1 MSLDGMLGRCW
12 PPGWHLNRR
21 RTSVRTTAHTEGLRL
36 CDGAGG
42 RPNQPQAAD
51 ERRLAEWAPPT
62 WSRDTGHMILRDE
75 ILEQPEV
82 ARRFLARAPAMM
94 EPLAAAIRARGV
106 DHVVIAAR
114 GTSDHAA
121 IYAQY
126 VLGIRHGLS
135 VGLGTPSVVSLYGAR
150 PRLDR
155 SLVIG
160 ISQSGVSPDVVAVI
174 AEGRRQGAPT
184 VAITN
189 DPRSPLALAAETTI
203 DLGAGSERAIAA
215 TKTYTAEL
223 LAIAA
228 LSVALGR
235 DDLDADTTDAADLAA
250 IPDALAA
257 VTALEPDVIAMA
269 AEQAAANR
277 LLILARGYEYAT
289 AREWSL
295 KLKELAHVFADPY
308 SAADFEHGPLALLE
322 PGVPVIAMVRPGPTR
337 DGLVAFLE
345 RLRTDIAADLAI
357 LSDDEGALRLARWP
371 LRLPAGTPEWLGPIV
386 SIVVGQQHALHL
398 TRARGLD
405 PEAPR
410 HIRKVTSTS

>member
-1 MSLDGMLGRCW
+1 
-12 PPGWHLNRR
+12 
-21 RTSVRTTAHTEGLRL
+21 
-36 CDGAGG
+36 
-42 RPNQPQAAD
+42 
-51 ERRLAEWAPPT
+51 
-62 WSRDTGHMILRDE
+62 MILRDE
-75 ILEQPEV
+75 ILQQPEV
-82 ARRFLARAPAMM
+82 AARFLARAPAIM
-94 EPLAAAIRARGV
+94 EPLAAAILARGV
-106 DHVVIAAR
+106 DHVVIVGR

-135 VGLGTPSVVSLYGAR
+135 VGLGTPSVISLYGAR

-160 ISQSGVSPDVVAVI
+160 ISQSGASPDIVGVV

-189 DPRSPLALAAETTI
+189 DPTSPLALAAETVI
-203 DLGAGSERAIAA
+203 DLGVGPERAIAA
-215 TKTYTAEL
+215 TKTYTTEL

-228 LSVALGR
+228 LSVALR
-235 DDLDADTTDAADLAA
+235 SDAADAAADAADLAA
-250 IPDALAA
+250 IPDALASVA
-257 VTALEPDVIAMA
+257 SLEPEVIAMSA
-269 AEQAAANR
+269 DQAAASR

-295 KLKELAHVFADPY
+295 KLKELSHVFADPY
-308 SAADFEHGPLALLE
+308 SAADFEHGPLALTE

-337 DGLVAFLE
+337 DGLVTLLARMRADLS
-345 RLRTDIAADLAI
+345 ADLAI
-357 LSDDEGALRLARWP
+357 VSDDEEALRLARWP

-386 SIVVGQQHALHL
+386 SIVVGQLHALHL

-405 PEAPR
+405 PEMPR
-410 HIRKVTSTS
+410 HISKVTRTS

>member
-1 MSLDGMLGRCW
+1 MGGPGAQSGRARGSGRAVRPRGCGGPTLARAPLG
-12 PPGWHLNRR
+12 PAILP
-21 RTSVRTTAHTEGLRL
+21 
-36 CDGAGG
+36 
-42 RPNQPQAAD
+42 
-51 ERRLAEWAPPT
+51 
-62 WSRDTGHMILRDE
+62 HMILRDE

-82 ARRFLARAPAMM
+82 AARFLERAPAVM

-106 DHVVIAAR
+106 EHVVIAGR

-135 VGLGTPSVVSLYGAR
+135 VGLGTPSVISLYGAR

-160 ISQSGVSPDVVAVI
+160 ISQSGASPDVAGFI
-174 AEGRRQGAPT
+174 AEGRRQGALT

-189 DPRSPLALAAETTI
+189 DPASPLAIAAETTI
-203 DLGAGSERAIAA
+203 DLGVVPERAIAA
-215 TKTYTAEL
+215 TKTYTTEL

-228 LSVALGR
+228 LSVALHP
-235 DDLDADTTDAADLAA
+235 DAAADAAHLAA
-250 IPDALAA
+250 IPDALASVCA
-257 VTALEPDVIAMA
+257 VEPEVIAMSA
-269 AEQAAANR
+269 DQASADR

-295 KLKELAHVFADPY
+295 KLKELSHVFADPY
-308 SAADFEHGPLALLE
+308 SAADFEHGPLALTE
-322 PGVPVIAMVRPGPTR
+322 SGVPVIAMVRRGPTR
-337 DGLVAFLE
+337 DGLVRLLE
-345 RLRTDIAADLAI
+345 RMRDDLSADLAI
-357 LSDDEGALRLARWP
+357 VSDDEEALRLARWP

-386 SIVVGQQHALHL
+386 SIVVGQLHALHL

-410 HIRKVTSTS
+410 HIRKVTRTS